1 MSTLRPKIIGIFS
14 RPTETFGS
22 IDEKPDWLFPFL
34 ILIVVSILSLVI
46 TYHKVLLP
54 EQIAK
59 VTEMGNLTEEQLAK
73 AREMMGGMRG
83 ILLSLVGIIITVPL
97 FLFLKSGIF
106 LVFSNI
112 LGGESTFRKV
122 LSVSSWA
129 LLIEVTEIIV
139 KTPIMFLKLSSQ
151 VITSLALF
159 FPFLSYKS
167 LTFKILNKFDFFTIW
182 ELALIGIGLS
192 IVSKFSIKKGE
203 CIVFSLWIIWIII
216 SVTGSKFMPGL

>member
-1 MSTLRPKIIGIFS
+1 MSTRLSKIMGIFS
-14 RPTETFGS
+14 RPKETFGS
-22 IDEKPDWLFPFL
+22 IDEKPDWLLPFL
-34 ILIVVSILSLVI
+34 ILIAVSILSLVI

-54 EQIAK
+54 EQITK

-83 ILLSLVGIIITVPL
+83 ILLSLVGIIITIPL

-112 LGGESTFRKV
+112 LGGESTFKKV

-129 LLIEVTEIIV
+129 LLIEVAEIIV
-139 KTPIMFLKLSSQ
+139 KTPIMFLKHSSQ

-159 FPFLSYKS
+159 FPFLSHKS
-167 LTFKILNKFDFFTIW
+167 FAFRFLNKFDFFTIW
-182 ELALIGIGLS
+182 ELVLIGIGLA
-192 IVSKFSIKKGE
+192 IASKFSTKRGE
-203 CIVFSLWIIWIII
+203 GIVFSLWVIWIII
-216 SVTGSKFMPGL
+216 SVTGSKFIPGF